1 MNDETILG
9 YYGGDKSKPITP
21 TKRGTLTTQ
30 AFIFCDTCRQP
41 IKSNGGPAFGAV
53 CTECIDEI

>member
-1 MNDETILG
+1 MSEDKILG
-9 YYGGDKSKPITP
+9 YYGGDKTKPIVP
-21 TKRGTLTTQ
+21 TTRGCVTTQ
-30 AFIFCDTCRQP
+30 AFIFCNECRKA